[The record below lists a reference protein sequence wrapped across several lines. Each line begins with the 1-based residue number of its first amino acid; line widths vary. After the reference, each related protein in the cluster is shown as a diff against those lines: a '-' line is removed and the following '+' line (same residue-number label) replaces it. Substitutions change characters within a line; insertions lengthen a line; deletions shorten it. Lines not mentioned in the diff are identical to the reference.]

1 MIIMARFLGSER
13 PPLIASFTGILK
25 RPGFSKTTRSWYFL
39 TFLLDIT
46 VNGDNLITVI
56 NMDLGN
62 YLEKT
67 DYSVYRL
74 AKESGVP
81 YTTLSS
87 ICRGKVDLEEC
98 RIGTLK
104 KIASALKVSPLS
116 IIDGTLSLP
125 IRHRFINDA
134 VELDVS
140 SLPVMLRNSIK
151 ELEGYDEANDPLF
164 FDAADTMLLMAD
176 RFLAEGVID
185 QKTYDLLA
193 RKYPIA

>member
-1 MIIMARFLGSER
+1 
-13 PPLIASFTGILK
+13 
-25 RPGFSKTTRSWYFL
+25 
-39 TFLLDIT
+39 LDIT
-46 VNGDNLITVI
+46 VNGDNLITVT

-104 KIASALKVSPLS
+104 KIASALRVSPLA
-116 IIDGTLSLP
+116 IIDGTLSLTAH
-125 IRHRFINDA
+125 HRFIDDA
-134 VELDVS
+134 VELDVG

-151 ELEGYDEANDPLF
+151 ELESYDEANDPLF
-164 FDAADTMLLMAD
+164 HDAADTMLLMAD

-185 QKTYDLLA
+185 EKTYDLLA